1 MTCPPCAVV
10 LICCGLQ
17 TMLIQ
22 NLYQNPGNMPVC
34 PDGRPGASL
43 SEAELQAH
51 FDDFFEDVFW
61 ELHDKYGEIGT
72 RARVGVCSTHG
83 C

>member
-1 MTCPPCAVV
+1 
-10 LICCGLQ
+10 
-17 TMLIQ
+17 
-22 NLYQNPGNMPVC
+22 MPIC

-61 ELHDKYGEIGT
+61 ELHDKYGEIG
-72 RARVGVCSTHG
+72 
-83 C
+83 